1 MVGPGQHHV
10 VQRFSPS
17 KLDLAKLAQDHQAR
31 YRASTA
37 GNTDQGP
44 GDERLQTLQSRS
56 GEDPGGNCHSRS
68 GCSGLGVIGFCER
81 DRMAT
86 HFSKILY
93 ATDYS
98 KASAR
103 ALDQAV
109 ALTKQNHAE
118 LLVLHVIDPVTPY
131 VAGEDIG
138 GAELYMRKLMEKLR
152 KLRVNAKSLLVRG
165 TAQEQIVKA
174 AKGRRA
180 NLIVI
185 GTHGRTGLSKLLM
198 GSVANKVVSTA
209 HCPVL
214 TVRGK

>member
-1 MVGPGQHHV
+1 M
-10 VQRFSPS
+10 
-17 KLDLAKLAQDHQAR
+17 AQ
-31 YRASTA
+31 
-37 GNTDQGP
+37 
-44 GDERLQTLQSRS
+44 
-56 GEDPGGNCHSRS
+56 
-68 GCSGLGVIGFCER
+68 
-81 DRMAT
+81 
-86 HFSKILY
+86 HFSKIIH

-103 ALDQAV
+103 ALAEAV
-109 ALTKQNHAE
+109 ALAKQNRAE
-118 LLVLHVIDPVTPY
+118 LLVLHVIDSVTPY

-138 GAELYMRKLMEKLR
+138 SADLYMKLEETTKQEAETSMKKLMEKLR
-152 KLRVNAKSLLVRG
+152 KLRVNAKSLLLHG
-165 TAQEQIVKA
+165 TAPEQIVRTA
-174 AKGRRA
+174 RGRRA

>member
-1 MVGPGQHHV
+1 M
-10 VQRFSPS
+10 
-17 KLDLAKLAQDHQAR
+17 
-31 YRASTA
+31 AS
-37 GNTDQGP
+37 
-44 GDERLQTLQSRS
+44 
-56 GEDPGGNCHSRS
+56 
-68 GCSGLGVIGFCER
+68 
-81 DRMAT
+81 

-103 ALDQAV
+103 ALDEAV

-138 GAELYMRKLMEKLR
+138 GAELYMKLEETTKQEAEISMRKLMEKLR

>member
-1 MVGPGQHHV
+1 MAH
-10 VQRFSPS
+10 
-17 KLDLAKLAQDHQAR
+17 
-31 YRASTA
+31 Y
-37 GNTDQGP
+37 
-44 GDERLQTLQSRS
+44 
-56 GEDPGGNCHSRS
+56 
-68 GCSGLGVIGFCER
+68 
-81 DRMAT
+81 DR
-86 HFSKILY
+86 ILH

-103 ALDQAV
+103 ALAEAV
-109 ALTKQNHAE
+109 ALAKQNRAE

-131 VAGEDIG
+131 AVGDDIG
-138 GAELYMRKLMEKLR
+138 GAELYVKLEESAKQEAKDSMDALMDKLR
-152 KLRVNAKSLLVRG
+152 KLKVTAKSLLVRG
-165 TAQEQIVKA
+165 TAQEQIVKT
-174 AKGRRA
+174 AKNRRA

>member
-1 MVGPGQHHV
+1 M
-10 VQRFSPS
+10 
-17 KLDLAKLAQDHQAR
+17 AQ
-31 YRASTA
+31 
-37 GNTDQGP
+37 
-44 GDERLQTLQSRS
+44 
-56 GEDPGGNCHSRS
+56 
-68 GCSGLGVIGFCER
+68 
-81 DRMAT
+81 

-103 ALDQAV
+103 ALDEAI
-109 ALTKQNHAE
+109 ALTKQNRAE
-118 LLVLHVIDPVTPY
+118 LLVLHIVDPVPPY

-138 GAELYMRKLMEKLR
+138 GAELYMKLEQTTQQDAETSMKKLMEKLR
-152 KLRVNAKSLLVRG
+152 KLKVNSKSLLLRG
-165 TAQEQIVKA
+165 TAPEQIVRT
-174 AKGRRA
+174 AKNRRV

-214 TVRGK
+214 TVHGK